1 MLRILQFQPG
11 GSVIGK
17 MTKAEYYYKSTKH
30 HREAIEHHEK
40 MIDQDIHPEYHKE
53 RLDAHQ
59 AALAKLKE
67 KGHNK
72 KKPEQKDL
80 GPLSSNPAMT

>member
-1 MLRILQFQPG
+1 MVDFR
-11 GSVIGK
+11 VGK
-17 MTKAEYYYKSTKH
+17 VTKEQYYYKSTKH

-40 MIDQDIHPEYHKE
+40 MIDQNIHPEYHQA

-59 AALAKLKE
+59 AALAKLKQ

-72 KKPEQKDL
+72 KKPESKDL
-80 GPLSSNPAMT
+80 GPMVSNPAMT